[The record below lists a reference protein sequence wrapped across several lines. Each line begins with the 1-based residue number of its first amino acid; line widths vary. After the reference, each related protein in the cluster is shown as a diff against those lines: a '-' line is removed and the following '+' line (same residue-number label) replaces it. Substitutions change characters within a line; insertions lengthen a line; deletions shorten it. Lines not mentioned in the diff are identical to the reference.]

1 MTRQVA
7 ELDLFL
13 KSFLAFI
20 SNIVRSVF
28 QLVDT
33 LGDWQNQNL
42 DANPDWL
49 FTYPIPIGSIVKLGA
64 LFFKNHFGQIGHGR
78 FVALLM
84 KYIQGS
90 FSNLSWVAGADPKL
104 VDIFV
109 IRVSWCVTSS

>member
-1 MTRQVA
+1 MTRQMV

-13 KSFLAFI
+13 KGFLPFI

-33 LGDWQNQNL
+33 FGDWQNQNL

-49 FTYPIPIGSIVKLGA
+49 FTYPIPIRRIVKLGA
-64 LFFKNHFGQIGHGR
+64 FFFENHFRQIGDGR

-84 KYIQGS
+84 KNIQGG
-90 FSNLSWVAGADPKL
+90 FPNLSGVAGPDSQL
-104 VDIFV
+104 VNIFV
-109 IRVSWCVTSS
+109 FRFSWCVTSG